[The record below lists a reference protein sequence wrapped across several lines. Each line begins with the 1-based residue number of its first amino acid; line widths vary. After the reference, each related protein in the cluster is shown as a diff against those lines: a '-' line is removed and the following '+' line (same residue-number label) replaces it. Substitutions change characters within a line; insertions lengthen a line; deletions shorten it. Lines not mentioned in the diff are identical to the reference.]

1 MRGCRCVCVAVV
13 LRCGVG
19 AGMRQKCHKA
29 NDTPHL
35 VLRVVTRG
43 LNCTATC
50 PSLHGR
56 DVLSCQS
63 LLRNSI
69 SNIGKWRPWELN
81 NTSTEINFGFLNF
94 LTRIVKPV
102 STVTVREEPYGT
114 TVDLSV
120 SSCPLAEPQRE
131 GTLIWS

>member
-1 MRGCRCVCVAVV
+1 MRGCRCVCVCVCVAIG

-19 AGMRQKCHKA
+19 AGMLQKCREA

-35 VLRVVTRG
+35 VLRVVTHG

-50 PSLHGR
+50 PSLHGT
-56 DVLSCQS
+56 DVFSCQS
-63 LLRNSI
+63 LLRNSQQ
-69 SNIGKWRPWELN
+69 WCPRELN
-81 NTSTEINFGFLNF
+81 NTSTEINFGFLSI

-102 STVTVREEPYGT
+102 SAVTVREEPDGT

-120 SSCPLAEPQRE
+120 SLPVP
-131 GTLIWS
+131 

>member
-1 MRGCRCVCVAVV
+1 MHGCRCVCVAVA

-19 AGMRQKCHKA
+19 AGMLQKCREA

-35 VLRVVTRG
+35 VLRVDTRG

-56 DVLSCQS
+56 DVFGCQS
-63 LLRNSI
+63 LLRDSLGY
-69 SNIGKWRPWELN
+69 IGKWCPWELN
-81 NTSTEINFGFLNF
+81 PTITEINFGFLNV

-102 STVTVREEPYGT
+102 SAVTVREGPYGT

-120 SSCPLAEPQRE
+120 SLPVP
-131 GTLIWS
+131 